1 MAEVR
6 KIDLGERS
14 SQGFVGRVSPTMTR
28 YFHSANLQNLE
39 FLSTPTYRLAVTRPD
54 MPRQMTQRYISKKC
68 VYIYLYDL
76 LSWDI
81 RP

>member
-14 SQGFVGRVSPTMTR
+14 SQGFVGRVSPTMTG

-39 FLSTPTYRLAVTRPD
+39 FFRLQASHSFHDSFKSRTNVAVQAFHIVPND
-54 MPRQMTQRYISKKC
+54 EA
-68 VYIYLYDL
+68 
-76 LSWDI
+76 
-81 RP
+81 